1 MGSQKNYRIVVL
13 ILVVFFVISFLTNI
27 LGALN
32 PSVSSSFMLTETMA
46 GFLPFAFFIAYGI
59 MSIPSGFLLE
69 KYGAKKLMVVAF
81 ALSLFGALLFALFPT
96 FGVFLIALFCIGTAM
111 AVLQV
116 VINPLLRVAGGEE
129 HYAFTSVLAQLIFG
143 AASFLSPQ
151 VYSWL
156 VFHLGDKASAQG
168 WLIRNLSQLLPPG
181 MAWVSMY
188 WLFAVISLVMIFV
201 ILITVLPK
209 VALTEE
215 ERVGTKESYFD
226 LFKKKA
232 VILYFFGIFSYVGVE
247 QGISYWMSKYLQLY
261 HGYDY
266 ETIGANAVGNFW
278 GLMTVGGIVGL
289 LLLKLMDSKIVLKIF
304 TVLAILSL
312 ALALFGSSGMSHVAF
327 MGSGFFLSV
336 MYPILMSLALNS
348 VRLHHG
354 SFTGILMT
362 GIMGGAVVQVL
373 IGAISDR
380 VSLQAGMMLIF
391 VALAYILFLAFWA
404 RPLIRN
410 KTIRI

>member
-1 MGSQKNYRIVVL
+1 MGSQKNYRIVLL
-13 ILVVFFVISFLTNI
+13 ILVIFFVISFLTNI

-96 FGVFLIALFCIGTAM
+96 FGVFLITLFSIGTAM

-116 VINPLLRVAGGEE
+116 VINPLLRIAGGEE

-151 VYSWL
+151 VYSSL
-156 VFHLGDKASAQG
+156 VFHMGEKASAQG
-168 WLIRNLSQLLPPG
+168 WLIRNLSQLVPSG

-188 WLFAVISLVMIFV
+188 WLFAVTSLVMIFV
-201 ILITVLPK
+201 ILITALPK
-209 VALTEE
+209 VALSAT
-215 ERVGTKESYFD
+215 ERVGTRESYFD

-232 VILYFFGIFSYVGVE
+232 VILYFFGIFAYVGVE

-261 HGYDY
+261 HGYDF

-289 LLLKLMDSKIVLKIF
+289 LLLKLIDSKIVLKIF
-304 TVLAILSL
+304 TILAMLSL
-312 ALALFGSSGMSHVAF
+312 AMALFGSSGMSRVAF

-348 VRLHHG
+348 VRMHHG

-362 GIMGGAVVQVL
+362 GIMGGAVVQVM

-391 VALAYILFLAFWA
+391 VALAYILFIAFWA
-404 RPLIRN
+404 KPLIRN
-410 KTIRI
+410 KTIRL

>member
-13 ILVVFFVISFLTNI
+13 ILVIFFVISFLTNI

-96 FGVFLIALFCIGTAM
+96 FGVFLITLFCIGTAM

-156 VFHLGDKASAQG
+156 VFHLGDKANAQG
-168 WLIRNLSQLLPPG
+168 WLIRNLSQFSAIRYG
-181 MAWVSMY
+181 M
-188 WLFAVISLVMIFV
+188 
-201 ILITVLPK
+201 
-209 VALTEE
+209 
-215 ERVGTKESYFD
+215 GFD
-226 LFKKKA
+226 
-232 VILYFFGIFSYVGVE
+232 
-247 QGISYWMSKYLQLY
+247 
-261 HGYDY
+261 
-266 ETIGANAVGNFW
+266 
-278 GLMTVGGIVGL
+278 
-289 LLLKLMDSKIVLKIF
+289 
-304 TVLAILSL
+304 VLALCRDQPGHDIRDLDHGI
-312 ALALFGSSGMSHVAF
+312 AERW
-327 MGSGFFLSV
+327 
-336 MYPILMSLALNS
+336 
-348 VRLHHG
+348 RLRRRKRWG
-354 SFTGILMT
+354 PRKATLTCSK
-362 GIMGGAVVQVL
+362 
-373 IGAISDR
+373 R
-380 VSLQAGMMLIF
+380 K
-391 VALAYILFLAFWA
+391 
-404 RPLIRN
+404 R
-410 KTIRI
+410 